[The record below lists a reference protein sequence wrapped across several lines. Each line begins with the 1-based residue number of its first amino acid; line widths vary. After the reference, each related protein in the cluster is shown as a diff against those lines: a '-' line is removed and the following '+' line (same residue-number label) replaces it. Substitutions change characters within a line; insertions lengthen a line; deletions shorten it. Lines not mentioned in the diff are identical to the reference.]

1 MTVYRI
7 LLALEGGNDNE
18 KGDIEETITSLPI
31 EGDGVEVTVLNVF
44 EEFDA
49 IDEGGEISSEEL
61 YDPTELPQQVTD
73 AATAFE
79 ATGLTVETRREHGDP
94 TESILSVANE
104 IDADMI
110 ALGGRKQTPVGKVIF
125 GSTTQSVLLG
135 ADRPVLVVMG

>member
-1 MTVYRI
+1 MYRI
-7 LLALEGGNDNE
+7 LLALDGGSDNE
-18 KGDIEETITSLPI
+18 RTDIEETLTSLPI
-31 EGDGVEVTVLNVF
+31 ERDDVEVTVLNVF

-61 YDPTELPQQVTD
+61 YDRTELPQRVTD
-73 AATAFE
+73 AAAALET
-79 ATGLTVETRREHGDP
+79 TGLTVKTRREHGDP
-94 TESILSVANE
+94 TESILSVADE
-104 IDADMI
+104 INADMI